1 MNNTNTDFQH
11 YTVMANEAVDALNCE
26 PGKIYVDATLGGGG
40 HSELILRKIQPD
52 GHLISFDI
60 DNDAIAFARN
70 RLKDY
75 KNLTIV
81 KESYTNIKKVLQD
94 LNIKEITG
102 GIVFDLGA
110 SYHQLTK
117 QERGFSFMKDAPLD
131 MRFNQDNDFSAYD
144 VVNGYSEEDL
154 IHIISEYGE
163 EKFTKRIVK
172 SIISA
177 RTQKPIKTTVELANI
192 IKFAVPKTKEKIHP
206 ATRTFQAIR
215 IEVNQELQNIKNT
228 LNEVLTL
235 LSVGAIIS
243 VISFHSLEDRLVKQ
257 CFKHYA
263 SNCRCKPTDP
273 VCTCKPAM
281 LELINKKPITAL
293 EEEIKENPPSRSA
306 KLRVARKISSWES
319 WIDKTYNRF
328 QRKSLL

>member
-1 MNNTNTDFQH
+1 MEGKYKDPEFEH
-11 YTVMANEAVDALNCE
+11 YTVMAHEAVDALNCV

-40 HSELILRKIQPD
+40 HSELILKKIQPD
-52 GHLISFDI
+52 GQLIALDI
-60 DNDAIAFARN
+60 DDDAIASSKK

-81 KESYTNIKKVLQD
+81 KESYSNIKKVLQN
-94 LNIKEITG
+94 LGIKEITG

-131 MRFNQDNDFSAYD
+131 MRFDRDSDVSAYD
-144 VVNGYSEEDL
+144 IVNGYSEDDL
-154 IHIISEYGE
+154 IRIISEYGE

-172 SIISA
+172 NIINYRQS
-177 RTQKPIKTTVELANI
+177 KNIETTGELAQI
-192 IKFAVPKTKEKIHP
+192 IKNAVPKTKEKIHP

-235 LSVGAIIS
+235 LSVDAIIS

-257 CFKHYA
+257 CFKYYA
-263 SNCRCKPTDP
+263 SKCRCKPTDP
-273 VCTCKPAM
+273 VCHCKPPM
-281 LELINKKPITAL
+281 LELINKKPITATEL
-293 EEEIKENPPSRSA
+293 ETKENPPSRSA
-306 KLRVARKISSWES
+306 KLRVAKKISSWE
-319 WIDKTYNRF
+319 N
-328 QRKSLL
+328 

>member
-1 MNNTNTDFQH
+1 MENKKTTPEFQH
-11 YTVMANEAVDALNCE
+11 YTVMANEAVDALNCL

-52 GHLISFDI
+52 GRLIAFDI
-60 DNDAIAFARN
+60 DNDAIEYASN

-81 KESYTNIKKVLQD
+81 KESYSNIKKVLQN
-94 LNIKEITG
+94 LGIKEITG

-131 MRFNQDNDFSAYD
+131 MRFNQDSDFSAYD
-144 VVNGYSEEDL
+144 VVNSYNEDEL
-154 IHIISEYGE
+154 IRIISEYGE

-172 SIISA
+172 NIIECRKLKSIE
-177 RTQKPIKTTVELANI
+177 TTGELAEI
-192 IKFAVPKTKEKIHP
+192 IKNAVPKTKEKIHP

-215 IEVNQELQNIKNT
+215 IEVNNELQNIKNT
-228 LNEVLTL
+228 LNDVLTL
-235 LSVGAIIS
+235 LSIDAIIS

-257 CFKHYA
+257 CFKYYA
-263 SNCRCKPTDP
+263 SKCRCKPNEP
-273 VCTCKPAM
+273 VCHCKPPM
-281 LELINKKPITAL
+281 LELINKKPIMAS
-293 EEEIKENPPSRSA
+293 EDEVKENPPSRSA
-306 KLRVARKISSWES
+306 KLRVAKKISSWE
-319 WIDKTYNRF
+319 N
-328 QRKSLL
+328 